1 MLALLFFIIKKK
13 KKSSQ
18 IIRVL
23 QVNRLFMLYYLMCIM
38 ALLMHCGISAI
49 FRISKCF
56 KDGTQIISINCQRN
70 RNEPSKRE
78 IIL

>member
-1 MLALLFFIIKKK
+1 MLRLFFFL
-13 KKSSQ
+13 KSSQ

-23 QVNRLFMLYYLMCIM
+23 KVNRLFMLYYLMCIM
-38 ALLMHCGISAI
+38 APLVHCGTSAI

-56 KDGTQIISINCQRN
+56 KDGTQIININCQQHRN
-70 RNEPSKRE
+70 GPSKRE